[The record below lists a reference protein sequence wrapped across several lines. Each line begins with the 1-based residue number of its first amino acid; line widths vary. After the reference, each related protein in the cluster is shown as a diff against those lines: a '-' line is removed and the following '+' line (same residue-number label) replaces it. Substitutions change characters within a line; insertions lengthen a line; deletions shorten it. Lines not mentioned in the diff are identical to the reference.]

1 MTNTIKVT
9 KKSETFAVTWGD
21 DVQIKSSGG
30 TDTLYFKDVNQND
43 VTILKEQEDRNL
55 IITISAEGKE
65 DLKVTLLNY
74 FAKDLK
80 SPAHS
85 VKNYKFEGGNILN
98 IVDSG
103 FITSED
109 LNFVFYPT
117 KKGVVNGSVI
127 NDKIDM
133 SLSEKGLTI
142 DGNNGHDTIIGTNYD
157 DTIYGGNG
165 NDIITG
171 GQGNDLLY
179 GGNGDN
185 TFIFNK
191 NDGNDTII
199 SGKGKDTIVIKEQI
213 NELTGYEWI
222 NGRDLVLSYG
232 NNDFI
237 TIKDFSNGNS
247 SVKTL
252 ISEFEDEAGT
262 TKRNEFTLSDHIKYD
277 ISGESLSANL
287 KTVNGTKLN
296 DNINL
301 KDFQGTKG
309 LKIYGNDGNDTITG
323 TDYRD
328 TIYGGVG
335 NDSIVGGKGNDK
347 LYGDSGN
354 NTYYFSYGDG
364 VDTIYSG
371 KGNDTVIF
379 NKISGYLE
387 NFADLVFEK
396 DKNNLIIKY
405 TDKDSIVISDYF
417 KGKSSI
423 NTVKIGDKVLEDFA
437 TDVAGKLNKRAFTTN
452 KKGTVWTGTDI
463 GDYISFADDEKT
475 QNGKTI
481 GFVIKT
487 GKGNDFVDAGIGNDT
502 LYGGNGQNNF
512 NFDHGDGNDVLYIG
526 NKNTDTDYIALQNAK
541 VLSAV
546 RKGNDVLITYG
557 KENVEETDT
566 ILVKDYYKKKGNVK
580 VTPIPVLDEESEEMA
595 NMSGAKSL
603 DKYVNITADKKGKI
617 NGSFR
622 NDILVGDDKNNT
634 IYTGVGNDTVNAGL
648 GNDKIYIN
656 GNGDKVLTFDT
667 GSGNDTIYGYN
678 KSTSTIVDLKDSADG
693 VQYIKSGNDLIIER
707 SYDEKSDKVTIK
719 DYYKGD
725 NSKLIIKAGNQ
736 ELEVEDVNV
745 TGTDKSEKI
754 YTVAGD
760 NTIVAGKGNDVIN
773 IIGDGKK
780 DVYIKN
786 ADGNDT
792 ITGIENS
799 TALNIHFE
807 EIDDGVQLEFTKKG
821 NDFIIR
827 RSYSDTKGK
836 AKTATTTITNLFKR
850 GTDGSWLNTDKIHLF
865 VKDDVPVDFDKISIG
880 ISGKGKI
887 DGTPFADFIL
897 GSKGNDTI
905 NSNGGNDYLRGG
917 KGNDTYNVLNLED
930 NIFIQDEKGNDTLNI
945 LNSNS
950 WNVNFIFNVNKD
962 GKFGMNEDNLFLYK
976 DDEALEGWDGTVN
989 SISNGITIEGF
1000 NSIEKIKT
1008 EDGGYIVTK
1017 ELNALKEKVTSW
1029 LNTNNYDDVQSVLE
1043 SGNSQDR
1050 DDLMAIFN
1058 SVDWQGLTIT

>member
-1 MTNTIKVT
+1 MTNTIKGT
-9 KKSETFAVTWGD
+9 KRSETFAVTWGD

-109 LNFVFYPT
+109 LGLYFFPNS
-117 KKGVVNGSVI
+117 KGVVNGSVI

-133 SLSEKGLTI
+133 SMSEKGLTI

-199 SGKGKDTIVIKEQI
+199 SGKGNDTVIINDVYSGYMWSDDNKDLLL
-213 NELTGYEWI
+213 N
-222 NGRDLVLSYG
+222 YG
-232 NNDFI
+232 DDNWI
-237 TIKDFSNGNS
+237 TIKDFANGNS
-247 SVKTL
+247 SVRKLVTNAQDFNL
-252 ISEFEDEAGT
+252 SEY
-262 TKRNEFTLSDHIKYD
+262 IKHYITD
-277 ISGESLSANL
+277 KNVSAKQ

-296 DNINL
+296 DDIDL
-301 KDFQGTKG
+301 KDFKGTKG

-323 TDYRD
+323 TANND
-328 TIYGGVG
+328 TIYGGAG
-335 NDSIVGGKGNDK
+335 DDSIVGGKGNDK

-354 NTYYFSYGDG
+354 NTYHFSYGDG

-387 NFADLVFEK
+387 NFEDLVFEK

-405 TDKDSIVISDYF
+405 TDKDSIVIADYF

-463 GDYISFADDEKT
+463 GDYISFSDKEKT
-475 QNGKTI
+475 ATGKPL

-526 NKNTDTDYIALQNAK
+526 NKNTDTDYIALQNANK

-580 VTPIPVLDEESEEMA
+580 VTPIPILDDEMA
-595 NMSGAKSL
+595 KIADSLGVKSL
-603 DKYVNITADKKGKI
+603 DEFVNITADKKGKI

-622 NDILVGDDKNNT
+622 NDILVGDDRNNT

-648 GNDKIYIN
+648 GDDKIYIN

-678 KSTSTIVDLKDSADG
+678 KSTSTIIDLKDSADG

-707 SYDEKSDKVTIK
+707 SYDEKSDKITIK

-725 NSKLIIKAGNQ
+725 NSKLTIKAGDQ
-736 ELEVEDVNV
+736 VLDVEDVNV
-745 TGTDKSEKI
+745 IGTDKSDKI

-773 IIGDGKK
+773 IVGAGEK

-786 ADGNDT
+786 ADGNDK

-827 RSYSDTKGK
+827 RSYLDTKGK
-836 AKTATTTITNLFKR
+836 LKTATTTITNLFKR

-865 VKDDVPVDFDKISIG
+865 VKDDVPVELDKIQIG

-1008 EDGGYIVTK
+1008 EDGGYIGTK

-1058 SVDWQGLTIT
+1058 SVDWQGLTIA